1 MSVTTRMPVK
11 PDDVLVALDTCVL
24 RDLGYAEPPWF
35 TTFVEMAR
43 AGVKFSFLDNVPAEI
58 VLSLQEARLDFDKF
72 RLARERAAQFV
83 FAKLPVLPGGTDLR
97 WAIGAT
103 DVEPA
108 DGVSPFDQGSALWT
122 NLNTSSSLNE
132 METPFISGRLG
143 AEFEM
148 SIALPRDVAAM
159 FDTARDRWISNIM
172 RFDELEPD
180 SLVKIRDDLLEEMRK
195 DLDTGRP
202 VPPPPLSVRT
212 DLLLNYRV
220 RIGELRNKV
229 EDKRLNPESEKRRND
244 AIDVTMLGAL
254 MLPALLCLE
263 SKFYKSLKLLPS
275 FQANWV
281 YDAASLAGAWT
292 RGEVRAPSWPA
303 QAEARGT

>member
-1 MSVTTRMPVK
+1 MPVK

-24 RDLGYAEPPWF
+24 RDLSYVEPPWYA
-35 TTFVEMAR
+35 TFVEMAK

-58 VLSLQEARLDFDKF
+58 VFSLQESRLDFDKF

-83 FAKLPVLPGGTDLR
+83 FTKLPVLPGGKDLR

-103 DVEPA
+103 DVELA
-108 DGVSPFDQGSALWT
+108 DGVSPFDHGSALWA
-122 NLNTSSSLNE
+122 NLNTSRSLKE
-132 METPFISGRLG
+132 LETPFISGGPG
-143 AEFEM
+143 AEYEM
-148 SIALPRDVAAM
+148 SIGMPRQVAAM
-159 FDTARDRWISNIM
+159 FDTAREKWISNIM
-172 RFDELEPD
+172 RFDELDPD
-180 SLVKIRDDLLEEMRK
+180 SLVKIRDGLLDEMRK
-195 DLDTGRP
+195 DVDTGRP
-202 VPPPPLSVRT
+202 APPPPLSVRT

-220 RIGELRNKV
+220 RIGELRNRT
-229 EDKRLNPESEKRRND
+229 EDKRLNPESDKRRND

-263 SKFYKSLKLLPS
+263 SKFFRSLRTLPS

-281 YDAASLAGAWT
+281 YDASSLAGAWT

-303 QAEARGT
+303 QAAAAGT